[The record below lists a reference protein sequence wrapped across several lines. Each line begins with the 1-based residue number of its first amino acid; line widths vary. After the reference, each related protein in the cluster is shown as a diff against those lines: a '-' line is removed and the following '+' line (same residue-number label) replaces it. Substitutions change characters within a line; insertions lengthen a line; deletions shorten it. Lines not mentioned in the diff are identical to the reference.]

1 MVISTCML
9 VLLTILN
16 FNKANGEKTE
26 LRFHT
31 LVPLQSQNNRV
42 LSSDS
47 IIPAAIMAVDDI
59 NNSPDYLPD
68 YYVTIK
74 FADTQVSV
82 VNNEL

>member
-26 LRFHT
+26 LRIHT

-42 LSSDS
+42 YSSDS

-59 NNSPDYLPD
+59 NNSPDYLPNYD
-68 YYVTIK
+68 VTIK